1 MSELVN
7 TVDALMDLDPLSLT
21 SDNIDSIIAYH
32 RKNRANAAAGIKP
45 KREQGPKIDI
55 SALLQGM
62 TGGGEASAPKA
73 TNVRR
78 R

>member
-1 MSELVN
+1 MPSEEN
-7 TVDALMDLDPLSLT
+7 TVDVLMSLDPLDLT
-21 SDNIDSIIAYH
+21 AANIDSIIAHH

-55 SALLQGM
+55 EGIMGKLLA
-62 TGGGEASAPKA
+62 GGEVLKPAAGGI
-73 TNVRR
+73 RR

>member
-1 MSELVN
+1 MANEID
-7 TVDALMDLDPLSLT
+7 TLMDLDPLELT
-21 SDNIDSIIAYH
+21 AHPGAVNQIIAHH

-55 SALLQGM
+55 EGIMGKLLA
-62 TGGGEASAPKA
+62 GGEVLKPAAGGI
-73 TNVRR
+73 RR

>member
-1 MSELVN
+1 MASAAEVEN
-7 TVDALMDLDPLSLT
+7 TVDVLMSLDPLDLT
-21 SDNIDSIIAYH
+21 ADHIDGIIAYH

-55 SALLQGM
+55 SSIMAGL
-62 TGGGEASAPKA
+62 TPAPKA
-73 TNVRR
+73 AATIRR